1 MALIIRGDELPDE
14 TLDES
19 DIILDQFIAASQRC
33 RAKTNQISQSIS
45 MTAENDSDRNNNS
58 S

>member
-19 DIILDQFIAASQRC
+19 DIILDQFIAASQ
-33 RAKTNQISQSIS
+33 
-45 MTAENDSDRNNNS
+45 
-58 S
+58 